1 MTVFKKWKNYQ
12 NKKNNMGK
20 SKEELFQ
27 APADIMKIETMASGG
42 VRIVVDTAE
51 LTDNEE
57 LAKLFQLKKGQRG
70 WFLFKSSEIA
80 QDDLNLEELPTI
92 VAEEGEKKTP
102 SERLRGVLFVYWKN
116 VKGGKGDFNGF
127 YRNVI
132 EQLINMYKEKLPP
145 QAD

>member
-1 MTVFKKWKNYQ
+1 
-12 NKKNNMGK
+12 MGK

-92 VAEEGEKKTP
+92 VAEEGEKKNP

-116 VKGGKGDFNGF
+116 VKGGKGDFNGSAKDLGNCS
-127 YRNVI
+127 YGTWWSAWNLGVH
-132 EQLINMYKEKLPP
+132 
-145 QAD
+145 

>member
-1 MTVFKKWKNYQ
+1 MAKEK
-12 NKKNNMGK
+12 
-20 SKEELFQ
+20 KEELFQ

-57 LAKLFQLKKGQRG
+57 LAKLFKLKKGQRG
-70 WFLFKSSEIA
+70 WFLFKSSEIV
-80 QDDLNLEELPTI
+80 QDDLNLEELPAIAT
-92 VAEEGEKKTP
+92 EEGEKKTP

-132 EQLINMYKEKLPP
+132 EQLIDMYKEKLPP
-145 QAD
+145 QSE